1 MSELLLPAGDIKAF
15 YAAISGGCDAV
26 YLGIKKYSAR
36 AYANNFTIEELKD
49 LVSYA
54 HLRNVKVYVTMNT
67 ILYDEELSEA
77 YKMVD
82 ELAKIY
88 VDAIIVQDLALLF
101 YINNN
106 YSSIKAH
113 VSTQMGIDDYYG
125 AKLLKDLGASRIVVA
140 RETPLKVLKDI
151 KNNLDIELETFIHGA
166 LCVCYSGNCL
176 MSSMIGERSGNRGRC
191 AGCCRQIYS
200 LIDLNTNK
208 NINTGYLLSMK
219 DLNTI
224 NYIKDLKFIDSL
236 KVEGR
241 MKDASY
247 VYSVAK
253 AYREALDNNLNL
265 NNSLDYIFNRTYTK
279 GFMLDEDSKNITNI
293 LRPNNYGFEIGKI
306 VKVNKNTIWIKL
318 NNILSK
324 GDQIRIQNKENGLK
338 EISISINKLFN
349 EDFKEVEQANKIAI
363 ISCNYKV
370 SINSIVYKTKDIKYN
385 KEIDEYLLKNK
396 EYQRFA
402 IDFIFYARKN
412 KNISLVCK
420 YNNIKV
426 SKTLPIKVEEAIK
439 SSVSKDNIISLLNK
453 INDTP
458 YKVNNII
465 LEVDDNIFIP
475 LKNINEL
482 KRSVINELN
491 NIRLKRDII
500 YKKPIQIS
508 TKNYNFN
515 NIELSVEVS
524 NIDQFNIAKEFNIKH
539 IYFKNKI
546 LRNNATYLNKEEYSE
561 LLIGGYGSI
570 EKYKDSNIDL
580 ISDYSF
586 NVSNYMDVALLSNLG
601 VKRITLSE
609 ELDKTHINNIVKNY
623 YDNFNTYPNLE
634 LIIYGRAK
642 LMHSKYC
649 VLKRLNMCGLCK
661 NNKFA
666 LKDKFETFPI
676 TFNDDC
682 TMNVL
687 NSKYLNLIDDLD
699 KIKGINYYR
708 LIFTDENEQEVRNII
723 LSCINTL
730 NNKSN
735 EKTFNN
741 LKHTRGHFVK
751 KAL

>member
-15 YAAISGGCDAV
+15 YAAISGGCDAI

-77 YKMVD
+77 YKTVD

-125 AKLLKDLGASRIVVA
+125 VKLLKDLGASRIVVA

-166 LCVCYSGNCL
+166 LCVCYSGNCF

-200 LIDLNTNK
+200 LINLNTNK

-241 MKDASY
+241 MKDGSY

-253 AYREALDNNLNL
+253 AYREALDNDSNL

-279 GFMLDEDSKNITNI
+279 GFMFDEDSKNITNI

-318 NNILSK
+318 HKQLSK
-324 GDQIRIQNKENGLK
+324 GDQIRIENKDNELK

-349 EDFKEVEQANKIAI
+349 EDFKEIEQVNKIAI

-396 EYQRFA
+396 EYQRIA

-475 LKNINEL
+475 LKSINEL

-491 NIRLKRDII
+491 NMRLKRDII

-524 NIDQFNIAKEFNIKH
+524 NIDQFNIAKEFDIKH

-586 NVSNYMDVALLSNLG
+586 NVSNYMDAALLSNLG

-634 LIIYGRAK
+634 LIIYGRVK

>member
-15 YAAISGGCDAV
+15 YAAISGGCDAI

-241 MKDASY
+241 MKDANY
-247 VYSVAK
+247 VYSVSK
-253 AYREALDNNLNL
+253 AYREALDNDSNL

-279 GFMLDEDSKNITNI
+279 GFMLDEDNKNITNI
-293 LRPNNYGFEIGKI
+293 LRPNNYGFEIGRI

-324 GDQIRIQNKENGLK
+324 GDQIRIQNKDNELK

-349 EDFKEVEQANKIAI
+349 EDFKEVEQVNKIAI

-475 LKNINEL
+475 LKSINEL

-623 YDNFNTYPNLE
+623 YDNFNRYPNLE
-634 LIIYGRAK
+634 LIIYGRVK

-687 NSKYLNLIDDLD
+687 NSKYLNLKDDLD

-751 KAL
+751 KVL

>member
-67 ILYDEELSEA
+67 ILYDEELNEA

-125 AKLLKDLGASRIVVA
+125 VKLLKDLGASRIVVA

-208 NINTGYLLSMK
+208 NIKTGYLLSMK

-224 NYIKDLKFIDSL
+224 SYIKDLKFIDSL

-247 VYSVAK
+247 VYSVSK
-253 AYREALDNNLNL
+253 AYREALENDSNL

-318 NNILSK
+318 NNTLSK
-324 GDQIRIQNKENGLK
+324 GDQIRIQNKDNELK

-370 SINSIVYKTKDIKYN
+370 SNNAVVYKTKDIKYN

-396 EYQRFA
+396 EYQRIA

-439 SSVSKDNIISLLNK
+439 SSVSKDNIISSLNK

-475 LKNINEL
+475 LKSINEL

-524 NIDQFNIAKEFNIKH
+524 NIDQLNIAKEFNIKH

-546 LRNNATYLNKEEYSE
+546 LRNNATYLNKEKYSE

-586 NVSNYMDVALLSNLG
+586 NVSNYMDVVLLSNLG

-634 LIIYGRAK
+634 LIIYGRQT

-751 KAL
+751 KVL

>member
-15 YAAISGGCDAV
+15 YAAISGGCDAI

-247 VYSVAK
+247 VYSVSK
-253 AYREALDNNLNL
+253 AYREALDNDSNL

-318 NNILSK
+318 HKQLSK
-324 GDQIRIQNKENGLK
+324 GDQIRIENKDNELK
-338 EISISINKLFN
+338 EISISISKLFN
-349 EDFKEVEQANKIAI
+349 EDFKEVEQVNKIAI

-385 KEIDEYLLKNK
+385 KEID
-396 EYQRFA
+396 
-402 IDFIFYARKN
+402 
-412 KNISLVCK
+412 
-420 YNNIKV
+420 
-426 SKTLPIKVEEAIK
+426 
-439 SSVSKDNIISLLNK
+439 
-453 INDTP
+453 
-458 YKVNNII
+458 
-465 LEVDDNIFIP
+465 
-475 LKNINEL
+475 
-482 KRSVINELN
+482 
-491 NIRLKRDII
+491 
-500 YKKPIQIS
+500 
-508 TKNYNFN
+508 
-515 NIELSVEVS
+515 
-524 NIDQFNIAKEFNIKH
+524 
-539 IYFKNKI
+539 
-546 LRNNATYLNKEEYSE
+546 
-561 LLIGGYGSI
+561 
-570 EKYKDSNIDL
+570 
-580 ISDYSF
+580 
-586 NVSNYMDVALLSNLG
+586 
-601 VKRITLSE
+601 
-609 ELDKTHINNIVKNY
+609 
-623 YDNFNTYPNLE
+623 
-634 LIIYGRAK
+634 
-642 LMHSKYC
+642 
-649 VLKRLNMCGLCK
+649 
-661 NNKFA
+661 
-666 LKDKFETFPI
+666 
-676 TFNDDC
+676 
-682 TMNVL
+682 
-687 NSKYLNLIDDLD
+687 
-699 KIKGINYYR
+699 
-708 LIFTDENEQEVRNII
+708 
-723 LSCINTL
+723 
-730 NNKSN
+730 
-735 EKTFNN
+735 
-741 LKHTRGHFVK
+741 
-751 KAL
+751 

>member
-15 YAAISGGCDAV
+15 YAAISGGCDAI

-125 AKLLKDLGASRIVVA
+125 VKLLKDLGASRIVVA

-241 MKDASY
+241 MKDANY
-247 VYSVAK
+247 VYSVSK
-253 AYREALDNNLNL
+253 AYREALDNDSNL

-324 GDQIRIQNKENGLK
+324 GDQIRIQNKDNELK

-349 EDFKEVEQANKIAI
+349 EDFKEVEQVNKIAI

-396 EYQRFA
+396 EYQRFT

-420 YNNIKV
+420 YNNIKI

-475 LKNINEL
+475 LKSINEL

-515 NIELSVEVS
+515 NVELSVEVS

-634 LIIYGRAK
+634 LIIYGRVK

-751 KAL
+751 KVL

>member
-200 LIDLNTNK
+200 LIDLNNSQ
-208 NINTGYLLSMK
+208 NIKTGYLLSMK

-247 VYSVAK
+247 VYSVSK
-253 AYREALDNNLNL
+253 AYREALENDSNL

-318 NNILSK
+318 NNTLSK
-324 GDQIRIQNKENGLK
+324 GDQIRIQNKDNELK
-338 EISISINKLFN
+338 EISISVNKLFN
-349 EDFKEVEQANKIAI
+349 EDFKEVEQVNKIAI

-370 SINSIVYKTKDIKYN
+370 SNNAVVYKTKDIKYN

-396 EYQRFA
+396 EYQRIA

-439 SSVSKDNIISLLNK
+439 SSVSNDNIISLLNK

-475 LKNINEL
+475 LKSINEL

-515 NIELSVEVS
+515 NI
-524 NIDQFNIAKEFNIKH
+524 
-539 IYFKNKI
+539 
-546 LRNNATYLNKEEYSE
+546 
-561 LLIGGYGSI
+561 
-570 EKYKDSNIDL
+570 
-580 ISDYSF
+580 
-586 NVSNYMDVALLSNLG
+586 
-601 VKRITLSE
+601 
-609 ELDKTHINNIVKNY
+609 
-623 YDNFNTYPNLE
+623 
-634 LIIYGRAK
+634 
-642 LMHSKYC
+642 
-649 VLKRLNMCGLCK
+649 
-661 NNKFA
+661 
-666 LKDKFETFPI
+666 
-676 TFNDDC
+676 
-682 TMNVL
+682 
-687 NSKYLNLIDDLD
+687 
-699 KIKGINYYR
+699 
-708 LIFTDENEQEVRNII
+708 
-723 LSCINTL
+723 
-730 NNKSN
+730 
-735 EKTFNN
+735 
-741 LKHTRGHFVK
+741 
-751 KAL
+751 

>member
-15 YAAISGGCDAV
+15 YAAISGGCDAI

-54 HLRNVKVYVTMNT
+54 HLRNVKAYVTMNT
-67 ILYDEELSEA
+67 ILYDEELNEA

-125 AKLLKDLGASRIVVA
+125 VKLLKDLGASRIVLA

-151 KNNLDIELETFIHGA
+151 KNNIDIELETFIHGA

-200 LIDLNTNK
+200 LIDLNNNQ
-208 NINTGYLLSMK
+208 NIKTGYLLSMK

-253 AYREALDNNLNL
+253 SYRDALDNESNL
-265 NNSLDYIFNRTYTK
+265 NNSLEYIFNRTYTK
-279 GFMLDEDSKNITNI
+279 GFMLNEDSLNITNI
-293 LRPNNYGFEIGKI
+293 LRPNNNGFEIGKV
-306 VKVNKNTIWIKL
+306 VKINKNTIWIKL
-318 NNILSK
+318 HNQLSK
-324 GDQIRIQNKENGLK
+324 GDQIRIENKDNELK

-349 EDFKEVEQANKIAI
+349 EDFKEVEYTNKIAI

-370 SINSIVYKTKDIKYN
+370 NINATVYKTKDIKYN
-385 KEIDEYLLKNK
+385 KDIDEYLLKNK

-426 SKTLPIKVEEAIK
+426 SKTLPIRVEEAIK
-439 SSVSKDNIISLLNK
+439 NSVSKDNIISLLNK
-453 INDTP
+453 IKDTP
-458 YKVNNII
+458 YKVNNIS

-475 LKNINEL
+475 LKSINEL
-482 KRSVINELN
+482 KRSVIQELN
-491 NIRLKRDII
+491 DIRLKRDII
-500 YKKPIQIS
+500 YKKPMQLS
-508 TKNYNFN
+508 VKNYNFN
-515 NIELSVEVS
+515 NIKLSVEVN
-524 NIDQFNIAKEFNIKH
+524 NIEQYNVVKEFNIKH

-546 LRNNATYLNKEEYSE
+546 LRNNPTYINTEEYNE

-570 EKYKDSNIDL
+570 EKYKDINIDL

-601 VKRITLSE
+601 VKRITLSL
-609 ELDKTHINNIVKNY
+609 ELDKSHINNIVKNY
-623 YDNFNTYPNLE
+623 FENFNTYPNLE
-634 LIIYGRAK
+634 LIIYGRVK

-751 KAL
+751 KVL

>member
-15 YAAISGGCDAV
+15 YAAISGGCDAI

-253 AYREALDNNLNL
+253 AYREALDNNSNL

-279 GFMLDEDSKNITNI
+279 GFMFDEDSKNITNI

-306 VKVNKNTIWIKL
+306 VKINKNTIWIKL
-318 NNILSK
+318 HKQLSK
-324 GDQIRIQNKENGLK
+324 GDQIRIKNKDNELK

-349 EDFKEVEQANKIAI
+349 EDFKEVEQVNKIAI

-475 LKNINEL
+475 LKSINEL

-524 NIDQFNIAKEFNIKH
+524 NINQFNIAKEFNIKH

-634 LIIYGRAK
+634 LIIYGRVK

-708 LIFTDENEQEVRNII
+708 LIFTDENEQEVRHII

>member
-15 YAAISGGCDAV
+15 YAAISGGCDAI

-247 VYSVAK
+247 VYSVSK
-253 AYREALDNNLNL
+253 AYREALDNDSNL

-279 GFMLDEDSKNITNI
+279 GFMFDEDSKNITNI

-318 NNILSK
+318 HKQLSK
-324 GDQIRIQNKENGLK
+324 GDQIRIENKDNELK
-338 EISISINKLFN
+338 EISISISKLFN
-349 EDFKEVEQANKIAI
+349 EDFKEVEQVNKIAI

-396 EYQRFA
+396 EYKRIA
-402 IDFIFYARKN
+402 IDFIFYEKKK

-475 LKNINEL
+475 LKSINEL

-634 LIIYGRAK
+634 LIIYGRQT

-699 KIKGINYYR
+699 KFKGINYYR

-751 KAL
+751 KVL

>member
-15 YAAISGGCDAV
+15 YAAISGGCDAI

-88 VDAIIVQDLALLF
+88 VDAIIVQDSALLF

-253 AYREALDNNLNL
+253 AYREALDNNSNL

-279 GFMLDEDSKNITNI
+279 GFMFDEDSKNITNI

-306 VKVNKNTIWIKL
+306 VKINKNTIWIKL
-318 NNILSK
+318 HKQLSK
-324 GDQIRIQNKENGLK
+324 GDQIRIKNKDNELK

-349 EDFKEVEQANKIAI
+349 EDFKEVEQVNKIAI

-475 LKNINEL
+475 LKSINEL

-524 NIDQFNIAKEFNIKH
+524 NINQFNIAKEFNIKH

-634 LIIYGRAK
+634 LIIYGRVK

-708 LIFTDENEQEVRNII
+708 LIFTDENEQEVRHII

>member
-1 MSELLLPAGDIKAF
+1 MSELLLPAGDTKAF
-15 YAAISGGCDAV
+15 YAAISGGCDAI

-241 MKDASY
+241 MKDANY

-253 AYREALDNNLNL
+253 AYREALDNNSNL
-265 NNSLDYIFNRTYTK
+265 NNSLDYIFNRSYTK
-279 GFMLDEDSKNITNI
+279 GFMFDEDSKNITNI

-324 GDQIRIQNKENGLK
+324 GDQIRIQNKDNELK

-349 EDFKEVEQANKIAI
+349 ENFKEVEQVNKIAI

-370 SINSIVYKTKDIKYN
+370 SNNAVVYKTKDIKYN

-396 EYQRFA
+396 EYQRIA

-439 SSVSKDNIISLLNK
+439 SGVSKDNIISLLNK

-475 LKNINEL
+475 LKSINEL

-546 LRNNATYLNKEEYSE
+546 LRNNATYLNKEEYNE

-570 EKYKDSNIDL
+570 EKYKNSNIDL

>member
-15 YAAISGGCDAV
+15 YAAISGGCDAI

-125 AKLLKDLGASRIVVA
+125 VKLLKDLGASRIVVA

-241 MKDASY
+241 MKDANY
-247 VYSVAK
+247 VYSVSK
-253 AYREALDNNLNL
+253 AYREALDNDSNL

-318 NNILSK
+318 HKQLSK
-324 GDQIRIQNKENGLK
+324 GDQIRIENKDNELK
-338 EISISINKLFN
+338 EISISISKLFN
-349 EDFKEVEQANKIAI
+349 EDFKEVEQVNKIAI

-396 EYQRFA
+396 EYQRFT

-420 YNNIKV
+420 YNNIKI

-475 LKNINEL
+475 LKSINEL

-515 NIELSVEVS
+515 NVELSVEVS

-634 LIIYGRAK
+634 LIIYGRQT

-751 KAL
+751 KVL

>member
-125 AKLLKDLGASRIVVA
+125 VKLLKDLGASRIVVA

-208 NINTGYLLSMK
+208 NINTGYFLSMK

-241 MKDASY
+241 MKDANY

-253 AYREALDNNLNL
+253 AYREALDNDSNL

-279 GFMLDEDSKNITNI
+279 GFMFDEDSKNITNI

-318 NNILSK
+318 HKQLSK
-324 GDQIRIQNKENGLK
+324 GDQIRIENKDNELK

-349 EDFKEVEQANKIAI
+349 EDFKEIEQVNKIAI

-396 EYQRFA
+396 EYQRIA

-475 LKNINEL
+475 LKSINEL

-491 NIRLKRDII
+491 NMRLKRDII

-570 EKYKDSNIDL
+570 EKYKDSNINL

-586 NVSNYMDVALLSNLG
+586 NVSNYMDAALLSNLG

-634 LIIYGRAK
+634 LIIYGRVK

>member
-15 YAAISGGCDAV
+15 YAGISGGCDAI

-200 LIDLNTNK
+200 LIDLNTNI
-208 NINTGYLLSMK
+208 NIKTGYLLSMK

-224 NYIKDLKFIDSL
+224 SYIKDLKFIDSL

-247 VYSVAK
+247 VYSVSK
-253 AYREALDNNLNL
+253 AYREALENDSNL

-318 NNILSK
+318 HKQLSK
-324 GDQIRIQNKENGLK
+324 GDQIRIENKDNELK

-349 EDFKEVEQANKIAI
+349 ENFKEVEQVNKIAI

-370 SINSIVYKTKDIKYN
+370 SNNAVVYKTKDIKYN

-396 EYQRFA
+396 EYQRIA

-475 LKNINEL
+475 LKSINEL

-524 NIDQFNIAKEFNIKH
+524 NIDQLNIAKEFNIKH

-546 LRNNATYLNKEEYSE
+546 LRNNATYLNNEEYNE

-634 LIIYGRAK
+634 LIIYGRVK

-661 NNKFA
+661 KSNYA
-666 LKDKFETFPI
+666 LKDRFESFPI
-676 TFNDDC
+676 SFNEDC
-682 TMNVL
+682 SMNIY
-687 NSKYLNLIDDLD
+687 NSKILNLIDDSD

-723 LSCINTL
+723 SSCINTL

-751 KAL
+751 KVL

>member
-15 YAAISGGCDAV
+15 YAAISGGCDAI

-200 LIDLNTNK
+200 LIDLNNSQ
-208 NINTGYLLSMK
+208 NIKTGYLLSMK

-224 NYIKDLKFIDSL
+224 SYIKDLKFIDSL

-253 AYREALDNNLNL
+253 AYREALDNDSNL

-279 GFMLDEDSKNITNI
+279 GFMFDEDSKNITNI

-318 NNILSK
+318 NNTLSK
-324 GDQIRIQNKENGLK
+324 GDQIRIQNKDNELK

-349 EDFKEVEQANKIAI
+349 EDFKEVEQVNKIAI
-363 ISCNYKV
+363 ISSNYKV
-370 SINSIVYKTKDIKYN
+370 SNNAVVYKTKDIKYN

-396 EYQRFA
+396 EYQRIA

-439 SSVSKDNIISLLNK
+439 SSVSKDNIISSLNK

-475 LKNINEL
+475 LKSINEL

-508 TKNYNFN
+508 TENYNVN

-546 LRNNATYLNKEEYSE
+546 LRNNATYLNNEEYNE

-586 NVSNYMDVALLSNLG
+586 NVSNYMDVALLFNLG

-634 LIIYGRAK
+634 LIIYGK
-642 LMHSKYC
+642 QTLMHSKYC

-699 KIKGINYYR
+699 KIKGINCYR

-741 LKHTRGHFVK
+741 LKHSRGHFVK
-751 KAL
+751 KVL

>member
-224 NYIKDLKFIDSL
+224 SYIKDLKFIDSL

-247 VYSVAK
+247 VYSVSK
-253 AYREALDNNLNL
+253 AYREALENDSNL

-318 NNILSK
+318 HKQLSK
-324 GDQIRIQNKENGLK
+324 GDQIRIENKDNELK

-349 EDFKEVEQANKIAI
+349 EDFKEVEQVNKIAI

-370 SINSIVYKTKDIKYN
+370 SNNAVVYKTKDIKYN

-396 EYQRFA
+396 EYQRIA

-458 YKVNNII
+458 YKINNII

-475 LKNINEL
+475 LKSINEL

-546 LRNNATYLNKEEYSE
+546 LRNNPTYLNKEEYSE

-634 LIIYGRAK
+634 LIIYGRQT

-751 KAL
+751 KVL

>member
-200 LIDLNTNK
+200 LIDLNNSQ
-208 NINTGYLLSMK
+208 NIKTGYLLSMK

-247 VYSVAK
+247 VYSVSK
-253 AYREALDNNLNL
+253 AYREALENDSNL

-318 NNILSK
+318 NNTLSK
-324 GDQIRIQNKENGLK
+324 GDQIRIQNKDNELK
-338 EISISINKLFN
+338 EISISVNKLFN
-349 EDFKEVEQANKIAI
+349 EDFKEVEQVNKLAI

-370 SINSIVYKTKDIKYN
+370 SNNAVVYKTKDIKYN

-396 EYQRFA
+396 EYQRIA

-426 SKTLPIKVEEAIK
+426 SKTSPIKVEEAIK
-439 SSVSKDNIISLLNK
+439 SRVSKDNIISLLNK

-475 LKNINEL
+475 LKSINEL

-524 NIDQFNIAKEFNIKH
+524 NIDQLNIAKEFNIKH

-546 LRNNATYLNKEEYSE
+546 LRNNATYLNNEEYNE

-586 NVSNYMDVALLSNLG
+586 NVGAKVA
-601 VKRITLSE
+601 E
-609 ELDKTHINNIVKNY
+609 Y
-623 YDNFNTYPNLE
+623 
-634 LIIYGRAK
+634 
-642 LMHSKYC
+642 
-649 VLKRLNMCGLCK
+649 
-661 NNKFA
+661 
-666 LKDKFETFPI
+666 
-676 TFNDDC
+676 
-682 TMNVL
+682 
-687 NSKYLNLIDDLD
+687 
-699 KIKGINYYR
+699 
-708 LIFTDENEQEVRNII
+708 Q
-723 LSCINTL
+723 
-730 NNKSN
+730 
-735 EKTFNN
+735 
-741 LKHTRGHFVK
+741 
-751 KAL
+751 